1 MIRTLQGSRS
11 YCAPANSEVQ
21 TPEGST
27 ADPAP
32 VSGALHSALSFVEE
46 HPTSAGHTTA
56 RTHLPRAA
64 CVQTRP
70 PLGRDT

>member
-1 MIRTLQGSRS
+1 MIRTLPGSRS

-21 TPEGST
+21 TQAGST

-56 RTHLPRAA
+56 RTLPRTA

-70 PLGRDT
+70 PLVETF